1 MDKRKQQSSRI
12 RERRLRRKYQRNI
25 KIAIVVSLI
34 LGLSAGFAAG
44 RVTAPRTASSDAT
57 DVAPTATSA
66 VETLAPADVGAL
78 APAETDEPAAAQTAQ
93 PTDAPTTAPTAT
105 QAVESTDAPTAEPT
119 ATQAVNALSLDD
131 LEGGQVVSATLLPT
145 VAPTAAPTEAPAEA
159 EAEEVVVPFGETQEI
174 SVEINSDGTLHH
186 DGDTQATETLNFS
199 VRVLRYLTPEY
210 YQEHYSTVYALKGNE
225 AGVEF
230 ELLLNDY
237 MGDAEINAGNLLP
250 TALETADGTVI
261 QGYVL
266 TATEI
271 SVSTLTV
278 ETNVPVNGYKRFDY
292 SEDAGDIAYLT
303 ITVPDGS
310 GGTVK
315 YMFEVGDPIRP
326 TPTPAPTTSYST
338 LQSGSTGSSVMRLQE
353 RLIELGYLDD
363 TADGNFGSNTEAA
376 VRAAQADFGMEETG
390 VADHD
395 FQVQLYEGE

>member
-25 KIAIVVSLI
+25 KIAIVISLI
-34 LGLSAGFAAG
+34 LGLAAGFAAG
-44 RVTAPRTASSDAT
+44 RVTAPRTASSDVA
-57 DVAPTATSA
+57 DVAPTATSLA
-66 VETLAPADVGAL
+66 ETAAPTDVGAL
-78 APAETDEPAAAQTAQ
+78 APAETDEPAATQTAQ
-93 PTDAPTTAPTAT
+93 PTAVPTASAT
-105 QAVESTDAPTAEPT
+105 ETPAVESTEVPTAEPT
-119 ATQAVNALSLDD
+119 ATQETNALSLDD

-145 VAPTAAPTEAPAEA
+145 VAPSAAPTEAPAEA

-174 SVEINSDGTLHH
+174 SVEINSDGTLHQ
-186 DGDTQATETLNFS
+186 DGDTQATETLDFS

-210 YQEHYSTVYALKGNE
+210 YQENYSTV
-225 AGVEF
+225 
-230 ELLLNDY
+230 Y

-292 SEDAGDIAYLT
+292 SEDVGDIAYLT

>member
-1 MDKRKQQSSRI
+1 
-12 RERRLRRKYQRNI
+12 
-25 KIAIVVSLI
+25 
-34 LGLSAGFAAG
+34 
-44 RVTAPRTASSDAT
+44 
-57 DVAPTATSA
+57 
-66 VETLAPADVGAL
+66 
-78 APAETDEPAAAQTAQ
+78 
-93 PTDAPTTAPTAT
+93 
-105 QAVESTDAPTAEPT
+105 
-119 ATQAVNALSLDD
+119 
-131 LEGGQVVSATLLPT
+131 
-145 VAPTAAPTEAPAEA
+145 
-159 EAEEVVVPFGETQEI
+159 
-174 SVEINSDGTLHH
+174 
-186 DGDTQATETLNFS
+186 
-199 VRVLRYLTPEY
+199 
-210 YQEHYSTVYALKGNE
+210 
-225 AGVEF
+225 
-230 ELLLNDY
+230 
-237 MGDAEINAGNLLP
+237 MGDAETKAGNLLP

-338 LQSGSTGSSVMRLQE
+338 LQSGSAGSSVMRLQE